1 MTATGIMTTEIMT
14 TEMMTTG
21 MMTTGMMTT
30 YDTATPA
37 YCGNASPHLARP
49 DGSGGSVDSGRP
61 WPGPTDLATQPAPAN
76 IAPRPAAPRRNRSV
90 ER

>member
-1 MTATGIMTTEIMT
+1 MTATGIMTTE
-14 TEMMTTG
+14 

-37 YCGNASPHLARP
+37 YAATRVHISPAPAAPSTLAAQ
-49 DGSGGSVDSGRP
+49 
-61 WPGPTDLATQPAPAN
+61 PGPTDLATQPAPVN
-76 IAPRPAAPRRNRSV
+76 IAPPPAAPRRNRSV